1 MCPAVYQF
9 AAKPG
14 LWRVYPIYNDNDY
27 TCAFIACHESADA
40 NKLVQRCGFHDIINS
55 S

>member
-14 LWRVYPIYNDNDY
+14 VWRVFPIYYRGNHDEY
-27 TCAFIACHESADA
+27 LCAFIACHESADVS
-40 NKLVQRCGFHDIINS
+40 KLVAR
-55 S
+55 